1 LTASLTQP
9 RRVVIAGGTGSLG
22 LALAN
27 ELASDGFEVVLLT
40 RKVRSSIAHTQVRWD
55 GRTVKDR
62 WAHLLPGSIVINLAG
77 ELVDRR
83 PTPSNK
89 ELLTQSRV
97 RPTRALVAASREGE
111 PVATWLQ
118 MSTLAIY
125 GDAGDELLSDF
136 PEAPPAN
143 WNQIL
148 TLPQMIDVSTEWE
161 KSLNGANA
169 ERTVYLRTGV
179 VLEQGTPAL
188 NRLVTMT
195 KLMLGGTVGSGKQYV
210 SWIHVADFVAIV
222 KFLLTDSA
230 GEELSGVL
238 HVTSPEPVTN
248 RELMAGLRKALKRP
262 WTPPTPAWL
271 VRLGAAVIFR
281 TDPNLALTGRRG
293 VPERLVKAGFAFSHP
308 ELKAALRSLL
318 RR

>member
-1 LTASLTQP
+1 LTASATDP
-9 RRVVIAGGTGSLG
+9 RRVVIAGGSGSLG
-22 LALAN
+22 LAIAN

-40 RKVRSSIAHTQVRWD
+40 RKVRSRIEHTQVRWD

-62 WAHLLPGSIVINLAG
+62 WAHLLAGSVVINLAG

-111 PVATWLQ
+111 PVAAWLQ

-125 GDAGDELLSDF
+125 GDAGAEILTDY

-143 WNQIL
+143 WDQIL
-148 TLPQMIDVSTEWE
+148 QLPQMIDVSTEWE
-161 KSLNGANA
+161 KSLNGANT

-195 KLMLGGTVGSGKQYV
+195 KLLLGGTVGSGKQYV
-210 SWIHVADFVAIV
+210 SWIHVADFVGIV
-222 KFLLTDSA
+222 KFLLTDNA
-230 GEELSGVL
+230 GRDLNGVL

-248 RELMAGLRKALKRP
+248 RELMAGLRKALRRP

-271 VRLGAAVIFR
+271 VKLGAAVIFR

-293 VPERLVKAGFAFSHP
+293 VPQRLINAGFAFSYP
-308 ELKAALRSLL
+308 EINSALRSLL